1 MEPRKINC
9 PLFEKEIEDGMCY
22 DIHMNVE
29 GLAPDW
35 TIPPNVLAIPEY
47 KKICFECPN
56 HRDD

>member
-9 PLFEKEIEDGMCY
+9 PLLGKEIEDGMCY

-35 TIPPNVLAIPEY
+35 TMPKTVLENPGY
-47 KKICFECPN
+47 KKICIQCQH

>member
-9 PLFEKEIEDGMCY
+9 PLLGKEIEDGMCY

-35 TIPPNVLAIPEY
+35 TIPKKVLENPGY
-47 KKICFECPN
+47 KS
-56 HRDD
+56 